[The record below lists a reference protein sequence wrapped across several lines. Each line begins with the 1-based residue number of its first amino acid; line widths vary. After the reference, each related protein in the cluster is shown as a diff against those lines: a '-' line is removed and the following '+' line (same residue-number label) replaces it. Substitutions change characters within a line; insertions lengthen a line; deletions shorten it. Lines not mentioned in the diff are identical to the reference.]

1 MRFRYTFTMRY
12 ILIFLALIP
21 LMLIG
26 TLFVYGSGVEW
37 FDTFVVWFEETFSL
51 MLPSAPNKLYLLAK
65 IAGISALWLL
75 IFAFWVQPLRTYIRF
90 DLVEFKKLL
99 GAFALGYAILHLL
112 FFIAAYQFAVAPIGK
127 LFISHLFLSV
137 GLGALL
143 VLSVAPQVK
152 SWYKFLYIGI
162 VLVIIHLLLGYRTLE
177 TAHIVAISLLSLG
190 LALRLIKR

>member
-1 MRFRYTFTMRY
+1 MRY

-21 LMLIG
+21 LGLMVILFFHG
-26 TLFVYGSGVEW
+26 TGIEW
-37 FDTFVVWFEETFSL
+37 FDALVRWGENAFVCPIPTVG
-51 MLPSAPNKLYLLAK
+51 NKLYFLSK

-75 IFAFWVQPLRTYIRF
+75 ILAFWVNPLRTYLRF

-99 GAFALGYAILHLL
+99 GGFAIGYTLLHLL
-112 FFIAAYQFAVAPIGK
+112 FFIAAHQFAPGHIGK
-127 LFISHLFLSV
+127 LFFTHLYLSV

-143 VLSVAPQVK
+143 VLSIAPQVK
-152 SWYKFLYIGI
+152 SWYKILYIGV

-177 TAHIVAISLLSLG
+177 TTHIIAISLLCLG

>member
-1 MRFRYTFTMRY
+1 MLGMG
-12 ILIFLALIP
+12 ILFL
-21 LMLIG
+21 
-26 TLFVYGSGVEW
+26 YGMGIEW
-37 FDTFVVWFEETFSL
+37 FDELVMWGENVFSYTLPVVK
-51 MLPSAPNKLYLLAK
+51 NKLYFLSK
-65 IAGISALWLL
+65 IAGIAALWLL

-99 GAFALGYAILHLL
+99 GGFAVGYAALHLL
-112 FFIAAYQFAVAPIGK
+112 FFIAAHDFSLSYIGK
-127 LFISHLFLSV
+127 LFFTHLFLTV

-143 VLSVAPQVK
+143 VLSIASQVK

-177 TAHIVAISLLSLG
+177 TTHIIAISLLSLG